1 MISYIIDRIV
11 NYSWRIETSGYISF
25 ALFGEYPYPSEEDY
39 E

>member
-11 NYSWRIETSGYISF
+11 NYSWRIEGGYISF